1 MQPHL
6 KHILWPTDFS
16 SLSLEAA
23 GFVRWLCQTCDAAL
37 HVIHVVPPPM
47 ACDVAVALPAEMPL
61 SYSEPELLDACRSRL
76 DEVVRGHFGDLAN
89 VTRDVLHGNPWPVIC
104 EYAGQAHIDL
114 VVVSTHG
121 RTGLTHMV
129 IGSTAERIVQ
139 HAPCPVLVVKSRSG
153 PEQTR
158 DAGEARSS
166 GGET

>member
-16 SLSLEAA
+16 TLSLEAA

-37 HVIHVVPPPM
+37 HVIHVVPPPT
-47 ACDVAVALPAEMPL
+47 ACAVAVALPAEVPL
-61 SYSEPELLDACRSRL
+61 SYSEPELLDACRRRL
-76 DEVVRGHFGDLAN
+76 EEVVRAHFADLRD
-89 VTRDVLHGNPWPVIC
+89 VTREVLHGNPWPVIC
-104 EYAGQAHIDL
+104 EYAQQAQVDL

-153 PEQTR
+153 PAQLES
-158 DAGEARSS
+158 AGGAP
-166 GGET
+166 